1 MMKKRAVL
9 DTNVFISALKKGKL
23 RKILDLWM
31 EDRFDV
37 LVSDKIIKEVFEVLK
52 RPKFNFSSLDIEELG
67 TLIFERARIF
77 NSEETIRICDDPD
90 DNKFIECAVA
100 GKANFIVSGDKDL
113 LRIQEYQEIRIIAPS
128 DFIKELR

>member
-1 MMKKRAVL
+1 MKKRAVL